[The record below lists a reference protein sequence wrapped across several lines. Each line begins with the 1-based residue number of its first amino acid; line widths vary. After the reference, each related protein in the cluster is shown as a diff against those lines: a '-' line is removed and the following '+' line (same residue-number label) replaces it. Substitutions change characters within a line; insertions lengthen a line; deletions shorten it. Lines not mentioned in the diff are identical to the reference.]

1 MDPMNRPYVI
11 CHMLQ
16 SIDGKIAGGFF
27 REKQTLE
34 LAKIYS
40 DISKDYNGDAII
52 YGTTTAQ
59 EMFSSSKTAPVLNQ
73 NPIQKIDY
81 IYKNDK
87 NKWIVVI
94 DPQGQISF
102 DQFVYQNPRLKDKNL
117 IVILTEN
124 ISSQYLETL
133 KSLNISY
140 LFTGKDEIDLRLA
153 LEKLYDLFSIKKL
166 LLQGGGITNTYFIK
180 EDLIDELSLVVS
192 PVVSGEEKQ
201 PNIFK
206 DCHEYIGQ
214 TFDLK
219 QSDLL
224 MKSGFY
230 LKYVR
235 K

>member
-1 MDPMNRPYVI
+1 MILKVKS
-11 CHMLQ
+11 L
-16 SIDGKIAGGFF
+16 SINLFI
-27 REKQTLE
+27 
-34 LAKIYS
+34 
-40 DISKDYNGDAII
+40 
-52 YGTTTAQ
+52 
-59 EMFSSSKTAPVLNQ
+59 
-73 NPIQKIDY
+73 
-81 IYKNDK
+81 
-87 NKWIVVI
+87 
-94 DPQGQISF
+94 
-102 DQFVYQNPRLKDKNL
+102 KNL

-140 LFTGKDEIDLRLA
+140 LFTGKDEIDLRLV

-180 EDLIDELSLVVS
+180 EDLIDEFSLVVS

-201 PNIFK
+201 PNIFE

-224 MKSGFY
+224 MKSGLY

>member
-1 MDPMNRPYVI
+1 MNRPYVI

-73 NPIQKIDY
+73 NPIKKIDY

-102 DQFVYQNPRLKDKNL
+102 YQSVYQNTRLKDKNL

-166 LLQGGGITNTYFIK
+166 LLQGGRITNTYFIK

>member
-52 YGTTTAQ
+52 YGTTTAK
-59 EMFSSSKTAPVLNQ
+59 EMFSSSKTTPVLNQ
-73 NPIQKIDY
+73 KPVQKIDY

>member
-1 MDPMNRPYVI
+1 
-11 CHMLQ
+11 MLQ

-52 YGTTTAQ
+52 YGTTTAK
-59 EMFSSSKTAPVLNQ
+59 ECFSSSKTTPVLNQ
-73 NPIQKIDY
+73 KSIQKMDY
-81 IYKNDK
+81 IYKDDK

-102 DQFVYQNPRLKDKNL
+102 NQSVYQNPRLKDKNL

-140 LFTGKDEIDLRLA
+140 LFTGKDEIDLRLV

-180 EDLIDELSLVVS
+180 EDLIDEFSLVVS

-201 PNIFK
+201 PNIFE

-224 MKSGFY
+224 MKSGLY

>member
-1 MDPMNRPYVI
+1 MNRPYVI

-81 IYKNDK
+81 IYKDDK

-102 DQFVYQNPRLKDKNL
+102 DQSVYQNPRLKDKNL

-192 PVVSGEEKQ
+192 PVLSGEEKQ

-224 MKSGFY
+224 MKSGLY

>member
-1 MDPMNRPYVI
+1 MNRPYVI

-59 EMFSSSKTAPVLNQ
+59 EMISSSKTAPVLNQ

-102 DQFVYQNPRLKDKNL
+102 DQSVYQNPILKDKNL

-201 PNIFK
+201 
-206 DCHEYIGQ
+206 
-214 TFDLK
+214 K
-219 QSDLL
+219 QGRDG
-224 MKSGFY
+224 KRCAKRSGCAGSCAGC
-230 LKYVR
+230 KKGTAADPHR
-235 K
+235 R

>member
-1 MDPMNRPYVI
+1 MNRPYVI

-81 IYKNDK
+81 ICKGDK
-87 NKWIVVI
+87 NKWLVVI

-102 DQFVYQNPRLKDKNL
+102 DQSVYQNPRLKDKNL

-140 LFTGKDEIDLRLA
+140 LFTGKEEIDLRLA

-219 QSDLL
+219 QSDFL

>member
-1 MDPMNRPYVI
+1 MNRPYVI

-87 NKWIVVI
+87 NKCIVVI
-94 DPQGQISF
+94 DPQGQITF
-102 DQFVYQNPRLKDKNL
+102 DQSVYQNTRLKDKNL

-140 LFTGKDEIDLRLA
+140 LFTGKEEIDLKLA

>member
-1 MDPMNRPYVI
+1 MNRPYVI

-59 EMFSSSKTAPVLNQ
+59 EMFSSSKTVPVLNQ
-73 NPIQKIDY
+73 KPIHKIDY

-102 DQFVYQNPRLKDKNL
+102 DQSVYQNPRLKDKNL

-124 ISSQYLETL
+124 ISNQYLETL
-133 KSLNISY
+133 KLLNISY
-140 LFTGKDEIDLRLA
+140 LFTGKEEIDLKLA

-224 MKSGFY
+224 MKSGLY

>member
-1 MDPMNRPYVI
+1 MNRPYVI

-94 DPQGQISF
+94 DSQGQITF
-102 DQFVYQNPRLKDKNL
+102 DQSVYQNTRLKDKNL

-140 LFTGKDEIDLRLA
+140 LFTGKEEIDLRLA

>member
-1 MDPMNRPYVI
+1 MNRPYVI

-81 IYKNDK
+81 IYKDDK

-102 DQFVYQNPRLKDKNL
+102 NQSVYQNPRLKDKNL

-224 MKSGFY
+224 MKSGLY

>member
-1 MDPMNRPYVI
+1 MNRPYVI

-16 SIDGKIAGGFF
+16 SIDGKIAGVFF

-59 EMFSSSKTAPVLNQ
+59 EMFSSSKTEPVLNQ

-81 IYKNDK
+81 IYKDDK

-102 DQFVYQNPRLKDKNL
+102 DQSVYQNPRLKDKNL

-192 PVVSGEEKQ
+192 HVVSGEEKQ
-201 PNIFK
+201 PNIFE

-224 MKSGFY
+224 MKSGLY

>member
-1 MDPMNRPYVI
+1 MNRPYVI

-94 DPQGQISF
+94 DSQGQISF
-102 DQFVYQNPRLKDKNL
+102 DQSVYQNPRLKDKNL

>member
-1 MDPMNRPYVI
+1 MNRPYVI

-94 DPQGQISF
+94 DSQGQITF
-102 DQFVYQNPRLKDKNL
+102 DQPVYQNTRLKDKNL

-140 LFTGKDEIDLRLA
+140 LFTGKEEIDLRLA

-224 MKSGFY
+224 MKSGLY

>member
-1 MDPMNRPYVI
+1 MNRPYVI

-73 NPIQKIDY
+73 NPIKKIDY

-102 DQFVYQNPRLKDKNL
+102 DQSVYQNTRLKDKNL

>member
-1 MDPMNRPYVI
+1 MNRPYVI

-59 EMFSSSKTAPVLNQ
+59 EMFSSSKTVPVLNQ
-73 NPIQKIDY
+73 KPIQKIDY

-140 LFTGKDEIDLRLA
+140 LFTGKEEIDLKLA

-201 PNIFK
+201 PNIFE

-224 MKSGFY
+224 MKSGLY

>member
-1 MDPMNRPYVI
+1 MNRPYVI

-102 DQFVYQNPRLKDKNL
+102 DQSVYQNTRLKDKNL

-133 KSLNISY
+133 KSLNISC

-192 PVVSGEEKQ
+192 PILSGEEKQ

-224 MKSGFY
+224 MKSGLY

>member
-1 MDPMNRPYVI
+1 MNRPYVI

-102 DQFVYQNPRLKDKNL
+102 DQSVYQNTRLKDQNL

-224 MKSGFY
+224 MKSGLY

>member
-1 MDPMNRPYVI
+1 MNRPYVI

-102 DQFVYQNPRLKDKNL
+102 DQSVYQNTRLKDKNL

>member
-1 MDPMNRPYVI
+1 MNRPYVI

-27 REKQTLE
+27 REKRTLE

-94 DPQGQISF
+94 DPQGQITF
-102 DQFVYQNPRLKDKNL
+102 DQSVYQNTRLKDKNL

-140 LFTGKDEIDLRLA
+140 LFTGKEEIDLRLA

-224 MKSGFY
+224 MKSGLY

>member
-1 MDPMNRPYVI
+1 MNRPYVI

-81 IYKNDK
+81 IYKDDK

-102 DQFVYQNPRLKDKNL
+102 DQSVYQNPRLKDKNL

-201 PNIFK
+201 PNIVK

-224 MKSGFY
+224 MKSGLY

>member
-1 MDPMNRPYVI
+1 MNRPYVI

-34 LAKIYS
+34 LVKIYS

-59 EMFSSSKTAPVLNQ
+59 EMFSSSKTVPVLNQ
-73 NPIQKIDY
+73 KPIQKIDY

-140 LFTGKDEIDLRLA
+140 LFTGKEEIDLKLA

>member
-1 MDPMNRPYVI
+1 MNRPYVI

-102 DQFVYQNPRLKDKNL
+102 DQSVYQNTRLKDKNL

-140 LFTGKDEIDLRLA
+140 LFTGKEEIDLKLA

-224 MKSGFY
+224 MKSGLY

>member
-1 MDPMNRPYVI
+1 MNRPYVI

-40 DISKDYNGDAII
+40 NISKDYNGDAII

-81 IYKNDK
+81 ICKGDK
-87 NKWIVVI
+87 NKWLVVI

-102 DQFVYQNPRLKDKNL
+102 DQSVYQNPRLKDKNL

-133 KSLNISY
+133 KSLNIFY
-140 LFTGKDEIDLRLA
+140 LFTGKEEIDLRLA

-201 PNIFK
+201 PNIFE

>member
-1 MDPMNRPYVI
+1 MNRPYVI

-81 IYKNDK
+81 IYKDDK

-102 DQFVYQNPRLKDKNL
+102 DQSVYQNPRLKDKNL

-201 PNIFK
+201 PNILK

-224 MKSGFY
+224 MKSGLY

>member
-1 MDPMNRPYVI
+1 MNRPYVI

-59 EMFSSSKTAPVLNQ
+59 EMFSSSKTSPVLNQ
-73 NPIQKIDY
+73 KPIQKMDY
-81 IYKNDK
+81 IYKDDK

-102 DQFVYQNPRLKDKNL
+102 DQSVYQNPRLKDKNL

-140 LFTGKDEIDLRLA
+140 LFTGKDEIDLSLA

-201 PNIFK
+201 PNIFE

-224 MKSGFY
+224 MKSGLY

>member
-1 MDPMNRPYVI
+1 MNRPYVI

-59 EMFSSSKTAPVLNQ
+59 EMFLSSKTAPVLNQ

-102 DQFVYQNPRLKDKNL
+102 DQSVYQNPRLKDKNL

-140 LFTGKDEIDLRLA
+140 LFTGKEEIDLKLA

-224 MKSGFY
+224 MKSGLY

>member
-1 MDPMNRPYVI
+1 MNRPYVI

-102 DQFVYQNPRLKDKNL
+102 NQSVYQNTRLKDKNL
-117 IVILTEN
+117 IVILTKN

-192 PVVSGEEKQ
+192 PILSGEEKQ

-224 MKSGFY
+224 MKSGLY

>member
-1 MDPMNRPYVI
+1 M
-11 CHMLQ
+11 
-16 SIDGKIAGGFF
+16 
-27 REKQTLE
+27 
-34 LAKIYS
+34 
-40 DISKDYNGDAII
+40 
-52 YGTTTAQ
+52 
-59 EMFSSSKTAPVLNQ
+59 
-73 NPIQKIDY
+73 
-81 IYKNDK
+81 
-87 NKWIVVI
+87 
-94 DPQGQISF
+94 
-102 DQFVYQNPRLKDKNL
+102 
-117 IVILTEN
+117 
-124 ISSQYLETL
+124 

-180 EDLIDELSLVVS
+180 ENLIDELSLVVS

>member
-1 MDPMNRPYVI
+1 MNRPYVI

-102 DQFVYQNPRLKDKNL
+102 DQSVYQNTRLKDKNL

-192 PVVSGEEKQ
+192 PILSGEEKQ

-224 MKSGFY
+224 MKSGLY

>member
-1 MDPMNRPYVI
+1 MNRPYVI

-59 EMFSSSKTAPVLNQ
+59 EMFSSSKTVPVLNQ
-73 NPIQKIDY
+73 KPIQKIDY

-102 DQFVYQNPRLKDKNL
+102 DQSVYQNPRLKDKNL

>member
-1 MDPMNRPYVI
+1 MNRPYVI

-102 DQFVYQNPRLKDKNL
+102 DQSVYQNTRLKDKNL

-224 MKSGFY
+224 MKSGLY

>member
-1 MDPMNRPYVI
+1 MNRPYVI

-59 EMFSSSKTAPVLNQ
+59 EMFSSSKTVPVLNQ
-73 NPIQKIDY
+73 KPIQKIDY

-102 DQFVYQNPRLKDKNL
+102 DQSVYQNPRLKDKNL

-214 TFDLK
+214 TFDLR